1 MEKVKKTLYE
11 QNGNINEKME
21 DLEKKFY
28 NWKYNNLNK
37 KLLVIQR

>member
-1 MEKVKKTLYE
+1 MLKGLQEDMEKVKKTLYE

-28 NWKYNNLNK
+28 N
-37 KLLVIQR
+37 